1 MANNKKTECVS
12 LHDTNVKEKYALPTE
27 NMPLN
32 RAPPIPGAGREM
44 IGPKKMKD
52 GCWMMSGLPVA
63 MCGNSSV
70 DN

>member
-1 MANNKKTECVS
+1 
-12 LHDTNVKEKYALPTE
+12 
-27 NMPLN
+27 
-32 RAPPIPGAGREM
+32 M

-70 DN
+70 DNWSGSPPCKR